1 MRTDLIRKTALTAA
15 GLAFTGGAIAGPVT
29 TAYAASDAKP
39 ATQTQTDRK
48 PNGER
53 ELGVRYEA
61 QPNFY
66 YCGPA
71 ATRNALSVQGKNINV
86 DDMAKEMGTTEA
98 GTNSINDITPV
109 LNKETGKT
117 DAYHSVEI
125 SSPDA
130 DAKQTDTL
138 RADIVK
144 TIDNGRAVVANIAGT
159 STDTTGTTHSY
170 EGGHYISVVGYRDNG
185 TTVTIADSADPN
197 TASYQI
203 SVEHLA
209 DWIATRGYATS

>member
-1 MRTDLIRKTALTAA
+1 MATTLLRKTVLTAA
-15 GLAFTGGAIAGPVT
+15 GFAATAGGIAGP
-29 TAYAASDAKP
+29 AIAAHAAEAKP
-39 ATQTQTDRK
+39 TAQVQTDRK
-48 PNGER
+48 HGGER
-53 ELGVRYEA
+53 ELNVRYEA

-71 ATRNALSVQGKNINV
+71 ATRNALSVQGKNIDV
-86 DDMAKEMGTTEA
+86 DAMAREMGTTEN

-125 SSPDA
+125 KDSKA
-130 DAKQTDTL
+130 DDKQTDRL
-138 RADIVK
+138 RADIVR

-159 STDTTGTTHSY
+159 TTDTDGNTHSF

-185 TTVTIADSADPN
+185 NIVTIADSANPN
-197 TASYQI
+197 TASYRI
-203 SVEHLA
+203 TVDNLA
-209 DWIATRGYATS
+209 DWIATRGYSAS